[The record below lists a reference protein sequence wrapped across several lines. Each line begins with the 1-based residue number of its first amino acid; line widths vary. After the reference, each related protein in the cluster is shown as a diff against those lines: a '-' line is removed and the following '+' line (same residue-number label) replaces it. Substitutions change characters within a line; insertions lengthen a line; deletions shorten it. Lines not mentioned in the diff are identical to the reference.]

1 MILAGGLGTR
11 LDPLTRGVS
20 KHLLPVY
27 DKPLIFYP
35 ITTLILAGVR
45 NIMIITTPRDRSMFE
60 VVLGDGSQWG
70 VNLIYRTQDSPSGIP
85 NGLLLAE
92 DFVGEEKLLFILG
105 DNLFYGTGLGRSL
118 SQLSNKTSSKTISL
132 VQENF
137 GCEIF
142 TYPVKDPENFG
153 VVTLNPDSKLILFD
167 EKPKNSESNL
177 AITGMYIFDNNC
189 FTYSKDL
196 KPSGRG
202 EVEIID
208 LIRIY
213 HANSDLKINTL
224 GRGTAWLDTGTFSNL
239 HDAAS
244 FIKIIQER
252 QGVKIGDPY
261 EASQIQGWI

>member
-11 LDPLTRGVS
+11 LYPLTKGIN

-35 ITTLILAGVR
+35 ISTLILAGVR
-45 NIMIITTPRDRSMFE
+45 EILIITTPLDKSMFE
-60 VVLGDGSQWG
+60 KILGNGSQWG
-70 VNLIYRTQDSPSGIP
+70 ITLMYSTQESPSGIP

-92 DFVGEEKLLFILG
+92 EFVGEDRLFFILG
-105 DNLFYGTGLGRSL
+105 DNLFYGTGLGRALSHLDNKNSSL
-118 SQLSNKTSSKTISL
+118 NKLTAT
-132 VQENF
+132 QNF

-142 TYPVKDPENFG
+142 TYPVKDPKNFG
-153 VVTLNPDSKLILFD
+153 IVTLDSNSNPIQFD
-167 EKPKNSESNL
+167 EKPLRSQSNL
-177 AITGMYIFDNNC
+177 AITGMYIFDKKC
-189 FTYSKDL
+189 FRYAKDL
-196 KPSGRG
+196 KPSKRG

-208 LIRIY
+208 LIRVYFSKKDLRI
-213 HANSDLKINTL
+213 NSL

-244 FIKIIQER
+244 FIRIIQER

>member
-11 LDPLTRGVS
+11 LDPLTRGLS

-70 VNLIYRTQDSPSGIP
+70 VNLSYRTQDSPSGIP

-118 SQLSNKTSSKTISL
+118 SQLSNKTSSDNNSA
-132 VQENF
+132 VRENF

-153 VVTLNPDSKLILFD
+153 VVTLKSDSKLISFD
-167 EKPKNSESNL
+167 EKPKDSESNL
-177 AITGMYIFDNNC
+177 AITGMYIFDSKC

-196 KPSGRG
+196 KPSERG

>member
-1 MILAGGLGTR
+1 MAGGLGTR
-11 LDPLTRGVS
+11 LDPLTRGLS

-45 NIMIITTPRDRSMFE
+45 NIVIITTPRDLSMFE

-70 VNLIYRTQDSPSGIP
+70 IKLSYRTQDSPSGIP

-92 DFVGEEKLLFILG
+92 DFVGTDKLFFILG

-118 SQLSNKTSSKTISL
+118 AQLNVDTSDENNSS
-132 VQENF
+132 VQEYF

-153 VVTLNPDSKLILFD
+153 VVTLNANSKPISFE

-177 AITGMYIFDNNC
+177 AITGMYIFDNKC
-189 FTYSKDL
+189 FSYSRDL
-196 KPSGRG
+196 KPSKRG

-208 LIRIY
+208 LIRKY
-213 HANSDLKINTL
+213 HANDDLKINPL
-224 GRGTAWLDTGTFSNL
+224 GRGTAWLDTGTFNNL

-252 QGVKIGDPY
+252 QGVKIGDPH